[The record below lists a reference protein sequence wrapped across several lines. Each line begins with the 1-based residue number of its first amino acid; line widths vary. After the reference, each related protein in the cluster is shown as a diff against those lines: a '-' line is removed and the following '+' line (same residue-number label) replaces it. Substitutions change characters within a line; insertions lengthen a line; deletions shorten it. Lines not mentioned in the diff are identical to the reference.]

1 MNLSEYLEN
10 NPRAELASAI
20 GVSLGMISQWVNKT
34 RPVSTE
40 RCVSIE
46 KATNGQVTRKD
57 LRPDDWAVIWPELL
71 VESKKSK
78 SSKQPRKE
86 KP

>member
-1 MNLSEYLEN
+1 MNLSEYLKN
-10 NPRAELASAI
+10 NSRVELASAV

-40 RCVSIE
+40 RCVAIE
-46 KATNGQVTRKD
+46 NATNGKVTRKD

-71 VESKKSK
+71 VESKKST
-78 SSKQPRKE
+78 SLT
-86 KP
+86 

>member
-1 MNLSEYLEN
+1 MNLSEYLQN
-10 NPRAELASAI
+10 NPRAELASAV

-40 RCVSIE
+40 RCVAIE
-46 KATNGQVTRKD
+46 NVTKGKVTRKD

-71 VESKKSK
+71 VDSKKNT
-78 SSKQPRKE
+78 SST
-86 KP
+86 